1 MHIDFDD
8 WNPVDYIA
16 VFGAVLAILGF
27 VAMLVTDEPP
37 HNPPDRWT
45 VRLGLGGFLLGG
57 LAIIGDVIA
66 RKLNIDDWVGFA
78 GVMVIL
84 SLLTGWGLIVRH
96 IVSRKA
102 EPGKDNSAV
111 VWKRGLEA
119 ARVANEAAASKIS
132 DKTGRKVYSYMAEV
146 DPKSLLVSLQAAQ
159 AVLKLWA
166 DQESADDH
174 TARLQHLVEA
184 CEKQL

>member
-16 VFGAVLAILGF
+16 VLGAVLTVLGF

-37 HNPPDRWT
+37 HNPPDRWAI
-45 VRLGLGGFLLGG
+45 RLGLGGFLLGG
-57 LAIIGDVIA
+57 LAIVSDVLA
-66 RKLNIDDWVGFA
+66 RKLGWDDWVGLA
-78 GVMVIL
+78 VVLGAV
-84 SLLTGWGLIVRH
+84 SLLTGWGLLVRH
-96 IVSRKA
+96 IHDQQKELV
-102 EPGKDNSAV
+102 DNSAV

-132 DKTGRKVYSYMAEV
+132 DKTGRKVYNYMAEV

-166 DQESADDH
+166 DRESADEH